1 MNKGLIIIISGPS
14 GVGKKTIIDQFI
26 KDPELNLCYSISMTT
41 RSPRVGETNGVDY
54 YFVSQ
59 NEFNEAIKENKL
71 LEWAEF
77 AGNKYGTPLS
87 AVYQKINEGKNVILE
102 IEVVGA
108 MDVMAKLNP
117 NEYRSIFIVP
127 PSIEELERRLRSRN
141 TETEEKIIQRIQKA
155 THELKTV
162 DNYNYVV
169 LNDDATRAANEMKNI
184 IKGEINIYGTT
195 NK

>member
-87 AVYQKINEGKNVILE
+87 AVYQKIDEGKNVILE

>member
-59 NEFNEAIKENKL
+59 NEFNEAIKDNKL

-87 AVYQKINEGKNVILE
+87 AVYQKIDEGKNVILE

-141 TETEEKIIQRIQKA
+141 TETEEKIVQRIQKA